1 MPLKGRPVC
10 KTSPDGKPGTTL
22 LQVWRR
28 LPKTRFYEDFKRS
41 KCYARSFDLEKATD
55 GTFLET
61 FFTVQHDHIVF
72 RLKNV
77 NEGEVKKVWRY
88 QAWDSYSPNEQKWR
102 TLLSVYYMASNEK
115 EVFVS
120 AMHKLREFANLGYP
134 VSVRKGACYRVARD
148 GGGLAWLAA
157 AKAQG
162 A

>member
-1 MPLKGRPVC
+1 M
-10 KTSPDGKPGTTL
+10 
-22 LQVWRR
+22 
-28 LPKTRFYEDFKRS
+28 
-41 KCYARSFDLEKATD
+41 
-55 GTFLET
+55 
-61 FFTVQHDHIVF
+61 QHDHIDF

-77 NEGEVKKVWRY
+77 NEGEVEKVWRY

-102 TLLSVYYMASNEK
+102 TLVGTLKKVDYMASNEK

>member
-1 MPLKGRPVC
+1 MALF
-10 KTSPDGKPGTTL
+10 
-22 LQVWRR
+22 WRR
-28 LPKTRFYEDFKRS
+28 S
-41 KCYARSFDLEKATD
+41 
-55 GTFLET
+55 
-61 FFTVQHDHIVF
+61 FTVQHDHIDF

-102 TLLSVYYMASNEK
+102 TLVATLKKVAAMASNEK

-120 AMHKLREFANLGYP
+120 AMHKLREFASLGYP

-162 A
+162 ALVGKIAPPIRTCTRTHAHAHAHRLREREGRDPESGWSRLQR